1 MLRDDDLYKLRRDL
15 KSRATILSKKI
26 ERDKQRATE
35 EEYSTE
41 LSDYDNHPGDQGT
54 ELYEREK
61 DIAISAHEM
70 SELNLINQALER
82 IDNDQYGHCETC
94 GEAIDLERL
103 KARPEANNCLEHA
116 KIQPHFDEERDYSM
130 SSLEIDDTDSW
141 RTLEGY
147 GTSESP
153 ADFSTDQDDYD
164 QLTEKNEAEEEI
176 EQYSNQADF
185 KSD

>member
-15 KSRATILSKKI
+15 KSRAIILSKKI
-26 ERDKQRATE
+26 ERDKQRVTE

-41 LSDYDNHPGDQGT
+41 LSHYDNHPGDQGT

-61 DIAISAHEM
+61 DIAISTHEIN
-70 SELNLINQALER
+70 ELNLINQALER

-103 KARPEANNCLEHA
+103 KASPEANYCIEHA
-116 KIQPHFDEERDYSM
+116 KLQPHFDDEKDFSM

-141 RTLEGY
+141 RTLERY

-153 ADFSTDQDDYD
+153 SDFSTDQHDYD
-164 QLTEKNEAEEEI
+164 RLTEKDDSEEEI
-176 EQYSNQADF
+176 EQYSNQDEF

>member
-1 MLRDDDLYKLRRDL
+1 MLKYDDLYKLGRDL

-61 DIAISAHEM
+61 DIAISAHEIR
-70 SELNLINQALER
+70 ELNLINQALER
-82 IDNDQYGHCETC
+82 IENDQYGQCETC

-103 KARPEANNCLEHA
+103 KARPEANYCLEHA
-116 KIQPHFDEERDYSM
+116 KTQPDFDEEKDYSM

-164 QLTEKNEAEEEI
+164 QLTEKDDAEEER
-176 EQYSNQADF
+176 EQYSNQSDF